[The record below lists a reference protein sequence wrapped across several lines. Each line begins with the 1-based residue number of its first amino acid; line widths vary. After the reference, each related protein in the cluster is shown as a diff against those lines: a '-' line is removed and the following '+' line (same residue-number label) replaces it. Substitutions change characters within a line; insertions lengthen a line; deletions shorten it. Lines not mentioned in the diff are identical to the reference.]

1 MPEKHFYFS
10 IGAAVGSGVSYLIGK
25 NRHKLQSQVNIFKA
39 INNKS
44 RHWFL
49 YFPVLVFVFGIWG
62 LIPDIIHASGLL
74 SKNITRGGLFDI
86 FFFHSFF
93 EQLEDTNKEL
103 DQIFNWIGQ
112 AILVSVSLGVMVFY
126 IKRVTK
132 IIKHHENNKLNK
144 SSHTENS

>member
-10 IGAAVGSGVSYLIGK
+10 IGAAIGSGVSYLIGK
-25 NRHKLQSQVNIFKA
+25 NRHKLQNQVNIFKA

-49 YFPVLVFVFGIWG
+49 YFPVIIFIFGLWG

-74 SKNITRGGLFDI
+74 SKEITRGAFFDV
-86 FFFHSFF
+86 FFFHSLF
-93 EQLEDTNKEL
+93 EKLEDTNKEL
-103 DQIFNWIGQ
+103 DQIFNWVGQ

-126 IKRVTK
+126 IKRVNK
-132 IIKHHENNKLNK
+132 IIKNHEKNKLK
-144 SSHTENS
+144 DSSHTENS